1 MYTYRG
7 VRINTLYTHH
17 LKGGD
22 CVDLPDNIDW
32 PDRTR
37 EWWQKWVE
45 APIVKDWTPLQWEFL
60 LDTALLHATVWG
72 SGDMSKLSELR
83 TRTTLLG
90 GLPGVEP
97 AAKLSK
103 AGKKSAADTAA
114 TAEGTPLDE
123 LAKRR
128 KSRMVG

>member
-1 MYTYRG
+1 M
-7 VRINTLYTHH
+7 
-17 LKGGD
+17 
-22 CVDLPDNIDW
+22 DLPDNIDW
-32 PDRTR
+32 PERTR

-45 APIVKDWTPLQWEFL
+45 APIVKGWTPLQWEFL

-90 GLPGVEP
+90 GLPGQEP
-97 AAKLSK
+97 AAKLPK
-103 AGKKSAADTAA
+103 AGKKGSAVSAA
-114 TAEGTPLDE
+114 TAESTPLDE